1 MEFTWSSRPQNKWL
15 TQICEKCNPT
25 KQPVKITEKTY
36 LPPTVSKVTGF
47 STIHQQRE
55 YLQCLAASV
64 NMPYVN
70 ITIDVK
76 AALNAFKFLWNELEK
91 YQNAVIH
98 LGDFHFMKENFQV
111 PCLIKNEL
119 IINLIFSIS

>member
-1 MEFTWSSRPQNKWL
+1 MKNA
-15 TQICEKCNPT
+15 T

-36 LPPTVSKVTGF
+36 VPPTVSKVTGF
-47 STIHQQRE
+47 STIHQHKE

-98 LGDFHFMKENFQV
+98 LGDFHLMKENFQV
-111 PCLIKNEL
+111 TCLIKNEL